1 MDEDTVIANLRD
13 TINKFKAPYLSE
25 HLGGGGQVGGK
36 HSIQDVEEEMK
47 DVRDHIDNLYQ
58 ILSEVIRANG
68 VVPTTDDMT
77 KKAVYSV
84 FEKNG
89 IFPALRA
96 DPSLKEKMLYYA
108 NLDMRTYP
116 YTLNTNHITILAEK
130 GIKPVDVIIPNKE
143 VE

>member
-13 TINKFKAPYLSE
+13 TINKFKTPYLSE
-25 HLGGGGQVGGK
+25 HLGGGQVGGNR
-36 HSIQDVEEEMK
+36 SIQDVEGEMK

-58 ILSEVIRANG
+58 ILAEVIRANG
-68 VVPTTDDMT
+68 VLPSTDDIT

-96 DPSLKEKMLYYA
+96 NPSLKDKLLYFA

-116 YTLNTNHITILAEK
+116 YTLNTNHITILNER
-130 GIKPVDVIIPNKE
+130 GVKPVDVIIPNKE

>member
-1 MDEDTVIANLRD
+1 MDPIANLRD

-25 HLGGGGQVGGK
+25 HLGGGQVGGK

-58 ILSEVIRANG
+58 IITEVIRANG
-68 VVPTTDDMT
+68 VIPSTDDIT

-89 IFPALRA
+89 VFPALRA
-96 DPSLKEKMLYYA
+96 DPSLKDKMLYYA

-116 YTLNTNHITILAEK
+116 YTLNTGHITILAEK
-130 GIKPVDVIIPNKE
+130 GVKPVDVIIPNKE

>member
-1 MDEDTVIANLRD
+1 MDPIANLRD
-13 TINKFKAPYLSE
+13 TINKFKTPYLSE
-25 HLGGGGQVGGK
+25 HLGGGQRGGD

-47 DVRDHIDNLYQ
+47 DVRHHIDNLYQ
-58 ILSEVIRANG
+58 ILAEVIRANG
-68 VVPTTDDMT
+68 VVPPTTDMT

-89 IFPALRA
+89 VFPALRA
-96 DPSLKEKMLYYA
+96 DPSLKDKMLYYA

-116 YTLNTNHITILAEK
+116 YTLNTGHITILAEK